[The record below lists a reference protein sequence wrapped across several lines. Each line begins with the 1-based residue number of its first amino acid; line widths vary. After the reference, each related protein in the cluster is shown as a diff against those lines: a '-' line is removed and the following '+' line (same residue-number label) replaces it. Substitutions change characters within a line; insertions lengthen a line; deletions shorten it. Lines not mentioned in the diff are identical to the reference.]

1 MWGCGPFGGNMKTL
15 RKILTTAMI
24 AQLSLLAGCDL
35 STTDNKIHRLS
46 SDVLSLSGE
55 HGLQLSKDSW
65 LHYGPE
71 SSIQVSNKAGQ
82 SIQSTSIM
90 AEYLDHGKDEK
101 GTFVFAID
109 EHGKPTLIR
118 NNETLAIKQGEKIN
132 QPLEGMCLY
141 QAKGG
146 ALQAFLMD
154 ESSIAHQ
161 VLIREEHNK
170 IKLETLRS
178 FALPPGSEY
187 CAVHND
193 TDQLF
198 VSEEN
203 IGVWRYSARAESQV
217 ARAVVELV
225 SPYGALKENSGPLAV
240 INDTLLIPEV
250 GTALIH
256 TKQIHSEFLSDGPL
270 YELNDN
276 VQLENLAA
284 SVITTAN
291 AKSITA
297 LDDHSGGLIQFE
309 LPIPDAQNK
318 NDTIVNVPAIAETHP
333 VINQGDAADD
343 PAIWVNKT
351 NTKDSRII
359 GTNKKRGL
367 YVYDLAGAQLQE
379 LLVDRV
385 NNVDVRQGFTLNGK
399 PADIAAASQR
409 DRDAIA
415 LFHINPDTGLVST
428 ANEITTGLDNVYGLC
443 MYKGKSNRMYVY
455 INDQDGRFEQWEI
468 IDSAQ
473 GWQGNRVRSFA
484 VDSQPEGCTADET
497 QQRLFVGEE
506 NKAIWT
512 LGAEPNDDIKM
523 EMVAE
528 LGHELKADIEGMEL
542 YQTDTK
548 NILVVSSQGN
558 DSYVL
563 FEAQFP
569 YQYLGRFRV
578 GLNADLGV
586 DGASET
592 DGLTVS
598 SVNFGHD
605 YPKGMLVVQD
615 GRNLMPMDTQNFKLV
630 SWESIEK
637 ILKL

>member
-15 RKILTTAMI
+15 RTILTTAMI

-35 STTDNKIHRLS
+35 STTDNKIHSLS

-55 HGLQLSKDSW
+55 HGIQLSKNSW

-71 SSIQVSNKAGQ
+71 SNIQVSNKAGQ
-82 SIQSTSIM
+82 SIQSIPMM

-101 GTFVFAID
+101 GTFVFTID
-109 EHGKPTLIR
+109 EHAKPTLIR
-118 NNETLAIKQGEKIN
+118 NNETLSIKQGEKIS

-161 VLIREEHNK
+161 VLIREAGNS
-170 IKLETLRS
+170 IKLETLRT
-178 FALPPGSEY
+178 FPLPPGSEY

-217 ARAVVELV
+217 SRAVVDLV
-225 SPYGALKENSGPLAV
+225 TPYGTLKENSGPLAV
-240 INDTLLIPEV
+240 INDTLLIAEV

-256 TKQIHSEFLSDGPL
+256 TKQIHNDVLLNGAL
-270 YELNDN
+270 YELNSN
-276 VQLENLAA
+276 VELENLAA
-284 SVITTAN
+284 SVITTSG
-291 AKSITA
+291 AKTLTA
-297 LDDHSGGLIQFE
+297 LDDKSGGLVQFE
-309 LPIPDAQNK
+309 LPIPDAQTTN
-318 NDTIVNVPAIAETHP
+318 NDIVNVPATGETQP

-351 NTKDSRII
+351 HAKDSRII

-367 YVYDLAGAQLQE
+367 YVYDLAGSQLQE

-415 LFHINPDTGLVST
+415 LFHIHPETGLVST
-428 ANEITTGLDNVYGLC
+428 ANEITTGLNNVYGLC

-455 INDQDGRFEQWEI
+455 INDQDGRYEQWEI
-468 IDSAQ
+468 TDSSQ
-473 GWQGNRVRSFA
+473 GWQGDLVRSFA

-497 QQRLFVGEE
+497 QHKLFVGEE
-506 NKAIWT
+506 NKAVWA

-528 LGHELKADIEGMEL
+528 IGHELKADIEGMEL

-563 FEAQFP
+563 FEAKAP

-578 GLNADLGV
+578 GLNAELGV

-598 SVNFGHD
+598 SVNFGND

-615 GRNLMPMDTQNFKLV
+615 GRNLMPMENQNFKLV